1 MMDFIV
7 FDRKRSDHRCQ
18 HILKQQIFETHRRQ
32 SSLDLYSQLKSR
44 LLVLMDIMLRRLRAM
59 GQSNCCTDKGTK
71 TLPSK
76 PMVPVYI
83 LVLIVCK
90 ASWM

>member
-44 LLVLMDIMLRRLRAM
+44 LLVLMDIMLRRL
-59 GQSNCCTDKGTK
+59 
-71 TLPSK
+71 
-76 PMVPVYI
+76 
-83 LVLIVCK
+83 
-90 ASWM
+90 